1 MSSPRPGANAGGVA
15 IADSGE
21 SINPTRTLILEES
34 RHADTANTQSVGFKN
49 AASLDS
55 DVQPPIDPSLL
66 PGYLPEVQAQANRY
80 ELSQP
85 LAQGGIG
92 EVWVARQAALHRSIA
107 IKRLRSDRLSH
118 IRQGSAPGT
127 HPVEVAFYHEA
138 LLTANLDH
146 PNILPVNDLVM
157 DREGRLMLAMKLVRG
172 TVWTD
177 LIRVEFQKLDVV
189 SFLKRHLRILNEVC
203 RAVAFAHSR
212 GVVHRDLKPAQVMVG
227 EFDEVLLMDW
237 GLALIAD
244 PPTARERIPDVMNT
258 ESVPTLLTA
267 RGPAGTPSF
276 MAPEQLDPDCR
287 RIGKHTDI
295 FLIGGILYQL
305 LTGASPYGGVDAQ
318 TAMYRASECNM
329 VPAQQRTPNRY
340 MPPELVALS
349 RWAMDRD
356 LTRRTP
362 SVAIFMDHIT
372 SYLENAG
379 RRWES
384 AEMTMHVAESLQ
396 SKGLTVKNTF
406 PLLAQIDQ
414 AEALWRENPDIETLR
429 ASAIAAYT
437 SMLTT
442 GDYQTAIGQAYA
454 EQLHD
459 DRLRTFVVTYLDRAW
474 AEKKRRSIFMTQ
486 FLILATLSCIAI
498 IGYIAFDLTRDALT
512 KDTPAAAVE
521 E

>member
-1 MSSPRPGANAGGVA
+1 MSAPFPVGNQGGVA
-15 IADSGE
+15 LADSGE
-21 SINPTRTLILEES
+21 SINPTRTLILQEGS
-34 RHADTANTQSVGFKN
+34 QTDSANTHSVGLKN
-49 AASLDS
+49 AAQLSADEN
-55 DVQPPIDPSLL
+55 PPFDPSLI
-66 PGYLPEVQAQANRY
+66 PGYLPEVQAHSNRY

-92 EVWVARQAALHRSIA
+92 EVWIARQAALHRSIA

-127 HPVEVAFYHEA
+127 HPVEIAFYHEA

-177 LIRVEFQKLDVV
+177 LIRVEYQKLDVMT
-189 SFLKRHLRILNEVC
+189 FLKRHLRILTEVC
-203 RAVAFAHSR
+203 RAVSFAHSR

-258 ESVPTLLTA
+258 ESVPTLITA

-276 MAPEQLDPDCR
+276 MAPEQLDQDCR

-295 FLIGGILYQL
+295 FLLGGILYQL

-356 LTRRTP
+356 MTRRTP
-362 SVAIFMDHIT
+362 SVHIFMEHIT

-384 AEMTMHVAESLQ
+384 AEMTMNVAESLR

-429 ASAIAAYT
+429 ASAIAVYT

-454 EQLHD
+454 EQMHD
-459 DRLRTFVVTYLDRAW
+459 DRLRTFVVTYLERAW
-474 AEKKRRSIFMTQ
+474 AEKKRRSAFMTQ
-486 FLILATLSCIAI
+486 FLILATIACL
-498 IGYIAFDLTRDALT
+498 GMIAYVTFNLV
-512 KDTPAAAVE
+512 KDMVKDGPPAVVVE